1 MKQPLI
7 DANAFLHEKLEA
19 LLQEFNQV
27 GDAAPTSQVLNDLD
41 SFLFVN
47 GRKFLTEFLE
57 TKMQERINNTEKLA
71 ETKQCPR
78 CKKNEKRQQKDENG
92 HNSEQSHSSRPHLSA
107 LRQRRLKASRSF
119 KSVAKICGEH
129 GEWVERTRWF
139 EEMRLVLL
147 QEGFASI
154 NARLKILQLDKGRFR
169 EKQRKAV
176 WKLRK
181 YFWKHRGRMNY
192 RERLAQGRSIGS
204 GQREGA
210 CKNLVGKRLKQT
222 GVCWKVDRANR
233 IAVITAALYSDKWK
247 LCWNTAKYLQMFYTP
262 WKGKVCKKFVGIL
275 AGYSIDNPTGH
286 CRKK

>member
-1 MKQPLI
+1 
-7 DANAFLHEKLEA
+7 
-19 LLQEFNQV
+19 
-27 GDAAPTSQVLNDLD
+27 
-41 SFLFVN
+41 
-47 GRKFLTEFLE
+47 
-57 TKMQERINNTEKLA
+57 
-71 ETKQCPR
+71 
-78 CKKNEKRQQKDENG
+78 
-92 HNSEQSHSSRPHLSA
+92 
-107 LRQRRLKASRSF
+107 LKASRSF

-129 GEWVERTRWF
+129 GEWAERTRWF

-147 QEGFASI
+147 QEGFAGI

-192 RERLAQGRSIGS
+192 SERLSQGRSIGS

-222 GVCWKVDRANR
+222 GVCWKVDRVNR

-262 WKGKVCKKFVGIL
+262 VDNQNEMWYFYLYDFNKIYRLLFRSCCFVFLRKRSGTGFRTKTDIEQP
-275 AGYSIDNPTGH
+275 NPR
-286 CRKK
+286 CRNR